1 MRTTRLFSLFVVVF
15 AAALVA
21 SAVVTY
27 LWGLTVRGEGAID
40 WEASVRLA
48 LVLGIV
54 CSAVEAWEHMTK

>member
-1 MRTTRLFSLFVVVF
+1 MRWTRLTSLFIVAF

-21 SAVVTY
+21 SAIVTY

-48 LVLGIV
+48 LVLGLV
-54 CSAVEAWEHMTK
+54 CSVVEAWEHMTK

>member
-1 MRTTRLFSLFVVVF
+1 MRAARVFTLFVVVF

-21 SAVVTY
+21 SAIVTF
-27 LWGLTVRGEGAID
+27 LWGLTVHGEGAID

-54 CSAVEAWEHMTK
+54 CSVVEAWEHMTR

>member
-1 MRTTRLFSLFVVVF
+1 MRAARVFTLFVVVF

-21 SAVVTY
+21 SAIVTF
-27 LWGLTVRGEGAID
+27 LWGLTVHGESAID

-54 CSAVEAWEHMTK
+54 CSVVEAWEHMTR

>member
-1 MRTTRLFSLFVVVF
+1 MRATRVFTLFVVVF

-27 LWGLTVRGEGAID
+27 LWGLTVHGDAAID

-48 LVLGIV
+48 FVLGIV
-54 CSAVEAWEHMTK
+54 CSVVEAWEHMTR

>member
-1 MRTTRLFSLFVVVF
+1 MRPARVFTLFVVVF

-21 SAVVTY
+21 SAVVTF
-27 LWGLTVRGEGAID
+27 LWGLTIRGEGAID

-54 CSAVEAWEHMTK
+54 CSVVEAWEHMTR